1 MGIDQDYDFW
11 ELEIGKPAISTWNQ
25 FPHRYK
31 ICGVQI
37 VLSHDVDAYTRK
49 SYDILEYLGEIGGIV
64 EFFILFGVLVIG
76 WFNKY
81 TANSFLVSM
90 LYS

>member
-1 MGIDQDYDFW
+1 M
-11 ELEIGKPAISTWNQ
+11 
-25 FPHRYK
+25 
-31 ICGVQI
+31 
-37 VLSHDVDAYTRK
+37 LSHDVDAYTRK

-81 TANSFLVSM
+81 AANSFLVSM